1 MLDPTKPARAGNI
14 YETLAA
20 IAVEMVHGNPCVAT
34 IDAEGTLMLKGE
46 HSPGF
51 CEALNSPGYVGF
63 VTGNKE
69 GNFAADMA
77 RRMREAHLAVIKHGL
92 VSE

>member
-1 MLDPTKPARAGNI
+1 MLDLTKPARAGNI

-20 IAVEMVHGNPCVAT
+20 IAVDMVHGNPCVAT
-34 IDAEGTLMLKGE
+34 IDAEGTVTLHSE

-51 CEALNSPGYVGF
+51 GEALNSTGYVGF
-63 VTGNKE
+63 VTGNTQ
-69 GNFAADMA
+69 GNFAADMP
-77 RRMREAHLAVIKHGL
+77 RRMREAHLAVIKHGR